1 MKEISTEFRKITNE
15 FKYRKHMILN
25 NFAFSV
31 SIKNKMSPLNYL
43 ITKSISLIDY
53 ISGIILYNSTIVV
66 QGKTI
71 HSSYK
76 IHIFKT

>member
-31 SIKNKMSPLNYL
+31 SIKNKMSPLNY
-43 ITKSISLIDY
+43 
-53 ISGIILYNSTIVV
+53 
-66 QGKTI
+66 
-71 HSSYK
+71 
-76 IHIFKT
+76 